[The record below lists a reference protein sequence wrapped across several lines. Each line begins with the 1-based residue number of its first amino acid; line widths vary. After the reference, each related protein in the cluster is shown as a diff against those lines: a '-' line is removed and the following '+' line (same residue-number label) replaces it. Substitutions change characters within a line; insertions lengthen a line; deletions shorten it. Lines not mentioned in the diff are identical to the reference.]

1 MDSTF
6 STPPVKK
13 LFSFLGNE
21 DTVEELAKT
30 HNVFAYPDLNLV
42 LVEGKTYADVMK
54 IANKFV

>member
-13 LFSFLGNE
+13 IFSFLGNE
-21 DTVEELAKT
+21 DTVEELAKSY
-30 HNVFAYPDLNLV
+30 NIFAYPDLNLV
-42 LVEGKTYADVMK
+42 LIEGTYADVME